1 MGFIYGFELS
11 QQGMYFNHQ
20 HWKYPQSWN
29 MLYGMLYYYKNV
41 LVVDQKTLINLLWYE
56 NAMIDVITICRK
68 ANVESKA
75 ELSKAIAP
83 WVSECAVCSSKFTE

>member
-1 MGFIYGFELS
+1 MILEYFVFRTMGFIYGFELS

-41 LVVDQKTLINLLWYE
+41 LVVDQKTLKSIYCD
-56 NAMIDVITICRK
+56 MK
-68 ANVESKA
+68 M
-75 ELSKAIAP
+75 P
-83 WVSECAVCSSKFTE
+83 